1 MERETKTIT
10 TPITKKEV
18 VLHTYITGREAEAIQ
33 APLLKAM
40 KLQPNKRGED
50 VQMGEID
57 TDKIRESNHIALK
70 SVVKSVGGQSEK
82 VVDDLL
88 DMPSQDYDFVVA
100 AVDDITKKK

>member
-1 MERETKTIT
+1 MY
-10 TPITKKEV
+10 
-18 VLHTYITGREAEAIQ
+18 TYITGRDAEAIQ

-57 TDKIRESNHIALK
+57 TDKIRESNHVALK
-70 SVVKSVGGQSEK
+70 SVVKSVGGKTEN
-82 VVDDLL
+82 VVDALL
-88 DMPSQDYDFVVA
+88 DMPAQDYEFVVE

>member
-1 MERETKTIT
+1 MERETTTIT
-10 TPITKKEV
+10 TPVTSTV
-18 VLHTYITGREAEAIQ
+18 VELYTYITGRDAEAIQ

-57 TDKIRESNHIALK
+57 TDKIRESNHIALR
-70 SVVKSVGGQSEK
+70 SVVKSVGGKTDK
-82 VVDDLL
+82 VVDLLL

-100 AVDDITKKK
+100 AVDGITKKK